1 MPRLTSTID
10 FNWFLIIYFTLYS
23 FLDLDKYKRELSAM
37 DEITYQKELRKAKR
51 RKAITDILVLLS
63 VIALVNFCYY
73 IISLYDG
80 TEYSSGLIIGI
91 SIIALFIGILIIK
104 NK

>member
-1 MPRLTSTID
+1 
-10 FNWFLIIYFTLYS
+10 
-23 FLDLDKYKRELSAM
+23 M

-51 RKAITDILVLLS
+51 RKAVTNVLILLS

-73 IISLYDG
+73 MVAMLNG
-80 TEYSSGLIIGI
+80 TEYTSGLIIGI